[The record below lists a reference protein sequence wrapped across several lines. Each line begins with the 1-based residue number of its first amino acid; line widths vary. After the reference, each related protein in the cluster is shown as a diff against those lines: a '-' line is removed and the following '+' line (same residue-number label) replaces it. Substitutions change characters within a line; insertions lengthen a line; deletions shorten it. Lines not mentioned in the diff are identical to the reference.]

1 MFASSSVQQQQ
12 QALVAS
18 ARLNNLH
25 AHNNKKWKQPSTW
38 QHPVSKS
45 CLINSGAYGK
55 H

>member
-25 AHNNKKWKQPSTW
+25 AHNKK
-38 QHPVSKS
+38 
-45 CLINSGAYGK
+45 SGNNHQLDSIQYQSLV
-55 H
+55 